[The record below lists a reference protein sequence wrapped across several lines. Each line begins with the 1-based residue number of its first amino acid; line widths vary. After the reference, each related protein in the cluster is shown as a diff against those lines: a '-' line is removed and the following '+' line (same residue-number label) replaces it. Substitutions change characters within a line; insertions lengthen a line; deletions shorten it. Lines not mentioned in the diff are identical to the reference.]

1 MKFSVVFSKITPLS
15 SLIAALDSNKCQ
27 KDEAENCNK
36 EDLSAV
42 FIAIIS
48 HFVPLSVLIRRPRT
62 EKRFSARRRVFLCT
76 KVTVHIRVLA
86 GEHF

>member
-1 MKFSVVFSKITPLS
+1 MKLSVVFSKITPLS

-27 KDEAENCNK
+27 KDKAENWNK
-36 EDLSAV
+36 EDLFAV

-48 HFVPLSVLIRRPRT
+48 HFFPLSVLSWRPRT
-62 EKRFSARRRVFLCT
+62 EKRFSARWRVFLCT